1 MQTSTKNAKHQETW
15 QTCREELRKKA
26 NKTITNGQQQA
37 RKTNEHKYTFRI
49 IQHNPN
55 LSFPPFQSYLGTG
68 TTLGVSTV
76 SSFVRATATGV
87 DNSSRLIWGSVH
99 HPHDL
104 LSPWPSSI
112 SFFDVWNKD
121 TKVSSTYWSHT
132 DRLMTYIFQFSH
144 IIDINITLVKDASWK
159 SSRSLFLGHCLVEG
173 DFPLVVM
180 LHRMPFLIF
189 DAILLVLFAPVST
202 GANHDDRLQSGWKES
217 GRGRG
222 KAPGPKTCRTFR
234 FDGIRIPSYPLTVP
248 GKQGSC
254 HPEKSERSNHHPWKT
269 RKKDVPGTRRLST
282 PSPRAPSCWPL
293 KAWQM
298 RCGPVR
304 WVRNHVQL
312 GHNHG
317 EKDENEEYL

>member
-1 MQTSTKNAKHQETW
+1 MDNNRPEK
-15 QTCREELRKKA
+15 R
-26 NKTITNGQQQA
+26 
-37 RKTNEHKYTFRI
+37 NEHKYTFRI

-104 LSPWPSSI
+104 LSPRPSSI

-132 DRLMTYIFQFSH
+132 DRLMTYIFQFTN
-144 IIDINITLVKDASWK
+144 IYIYIDINITLVKDSSWK
-159 SSRSLFLGHCLVEG
+159 SPRSLFLGHCLVEG

-180 LHRMPFLIF
+180 LHRMPFLI
-189 DAILLVLFAPVST
+189 LFCWCFSLRCPVRSESRRSPSVRMKRKWPWKGKST
-202 GANHDDRLQSGWKES
+202 LGQEFAELFVGKLQPGFPRK
-217 GRGRG
+217 GRIIIRG
-222 KAPGPKTCRTFR
+222 KRGKKTFQEQDDC
-234 FDGIRIPSYPLTVP
+234 LL
-248 GKQGSC
+248 
-254 HPEKSERSNHHPWKT
+254 HPRGHGAADRW
-269 RKKDVPGTRRLST
+269 RLDVLS
-282 PSPRAPSCWPL
+282 
-293 KAWQM
+293 
-298 RCGPVR
+298 VR

-317 EKDENEEYL
+317 EKDEKEEYL